1 MLCAEGDDM
10 TFDEFIEIGRLR
22 AKSPQYRKKRDASI
36 ELAARELITHER
48 PYLSLSGGKDSTAM
62 AFIVNE
68 AAIQVNREFR
78 VWCHVSDASFPGT
91 IETVKAVC
99 DRIHRPL
106 DLYRCPVS
114 AFELVKSK
122 QRRPFGKSGAFFDS
136 IRTYA
141 DDKDLCFVG
150 VRACESKRRMKAA
163 KIHGAV
169 YQSKSMGKVTTC
181 VPLQWFRL
189 EDVAAA
195 LYEFQ
200 APIHPIYHKQAIDNG
215 KNVNDETQWI
225 RLNYVT
231 SKDLLNK
238 GTAVFLKLNYPELY
252 NKLRAAYPEVGL
264 YA

>member
-1 MLCAEGDDM
+1 MNFDDFM
-10 TFDEFIEIGRLR
+10 EIGRLR
-22 AKSPQYRKKRDASI
+22 AKSSQYRKKRDAAI
-36 ELAARELITHER
+36 GLAAKELLTHKY

-68 AAIQVNREFR
+68 AAIQVNRSFR
-78 VWCHVSDASFPGT
+78 VWCHLSDASFPGT
-91 IETVKAVC
+91 IETVKAIC
-99 DRIHRPL
+99 ERIQRPL
-106 DLYRCPVS
+106 NLYQCPVS
-114 AFELVKSK
+114 AFEMVKNK
-122 QRRPFGKSGAFFDS
+122 QKRPFGKSGCFFNS
-136 IRTYA
+136 IREYA
-141 DDKDLCFVG
+141 KNKDLCFVG

-163 KIHGAV
+163 HVHGAV
-169 YQSKSMGKVTTC
+169 YQSKSMGNVTTC
-181 VPLQWFRL
+181 APLQWFQL

-200 APIHPIYHKQAIDNG
+200 APIHPIYRKQAIDNG

-225 RLNYVT
+225 RLNYIT